1 MSEISIKKFG
11 STTPSPTKRL
21 RTNAQSTK
29 VGAIAQS
36 IKVNRGAHHMSEI
49 LVKKFG
55 TTTPSPT
62 KRLRTNAQSTKV
74 GAIAQNIKVNRDAHQ
89 HV

>member
-11 STTPSPTKRL
+11 STTS
-21 RTNAQSTK
+21 
-29 VGAIAQS
+29 
-36 IKVNRGAHHMSEI
+36 
-49 LVKKFG
+49 
-55 TTTPSPT
+55 SPT